1 MNAARARRGW
11 LLLALTTLLTACTP
25 RGPDP
30 EIAAELR
37 GYDEAFTN
45 LERGMKPRLGLLSGE
60 RDFRGKRYEDE
71 LAQWVLT
78 PETRSLLN
86 ELRGRAAAATNI
98 RETIAYLGEAR
109 TLLAADANR
118 AAGITAYWRDALPA
132 PYWRNY
138 WNEMFIAN
146 EEPVPLP
153 DPLLLSIESRMRE
166 ALDRGEFRRAADEA
180 QMMPP
185 ALGEALNRAAGNLI
199 KSRGDKAKFIARRSA
214 CQPGVPPDRASGRPK
229 IRPNDLIDSF
239 YPADAKRINVEGT
252 VVLGVR
258 VDSAGCGK
266 QVAILVR
273 SGVPTLDQAA
283 LDWVET
289 AQFAPA
295 WQGGRTVPSS
305 IRFKV
310 RFRIE
315 QTPEPHSSR
324 EESGP
329 E

>member
-1 MNAARARRGW
+1 MNAARVRRGW
-11 LLLALTTLLTACTP
+11 LPLALTTLLAACSP
-25 RGPDP
+25 PAP
-30 EIAAELR
+30 EPEVITELR
-37 GYDEAFTN
+37 GYDEAFAN
-45 LERGMKPRLGLLSGE
+45 LERGMKPRLGPLSGE
-60 RDFRGKRYEDE
+60 PDFRGKRYEEE

-86 ELRGRAAAATNI
+86 ELRRRAAAATNI
-98 RETIAYLGEAR
+98 RATTAYLGEAR
-109 TLLAADANR
+109 TLLAADASR
-118 AAGITAYWRDALPA
+118 AAAITAYWRDVLPA

-138 WNEMFIAN
+138 WNGLFIAN
-146 EEPVPLP
+146 EEPVASP

-180 QMMPP
+180 QVMPP
-185 ALGEALNRAAGNLI
+185 ALGEALNRAAGKLL
-199 KSRGDKAKFIARRSA
+199 KSRGDKAKFIARRTD
-214 CQPGVPPDRASGRPK
+214 CQPGVPPDLASGRPK
-229 IRPNDLIDSF
+229 IKPNDLIDSF
-239 YPADAKRINVEGT
+239 YPADAKRISVEGT

-258 VDSAGCGK
+258 VDGAGCGK

-315 QTPEPHSSR
+315 QTPEPHSTR